1 MGEMEVQ
8 MRARVRVKAQM
19 RTRVKVQRR
28 AICTPNFNIFY
39 FCLINEGLT
48 EYRRRASTGKQ
59 GSSGSKCCWGASVAG
74 RALGP
79 GSGSK
84 AFTFV
89 GSGCID

>member
-48 EYRRRASTGKQ
+48 EYRRRAS
-59 GSSGSKCCWGASVAG
+59 
-74 RALGP
+74 
-79 GSGSK
+79 
-84 AFTFV
+84 
-89 GSGCID
+89 